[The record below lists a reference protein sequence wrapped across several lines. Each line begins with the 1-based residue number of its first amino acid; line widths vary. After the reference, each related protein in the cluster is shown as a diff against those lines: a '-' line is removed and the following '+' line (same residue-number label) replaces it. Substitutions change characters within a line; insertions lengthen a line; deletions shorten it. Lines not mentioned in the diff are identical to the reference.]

1 MSLDVTAIAHS
12 YEADT
17 CLIAQTWRESALK
30 LSDERVGI
38 ALERI
43 AVAVGVQAAGTAA
56 ATQLLSLDETPADG
70 KLIELVDVPVE
81 FQSSLIAP
89 GVDVLVT
96 VVIVEVD
103 SLLLSYILEHG
114 QNILCLL
121 GIYLGIAGIYTIEIR
136 IFLVGALIVGEEEEL
151 VLDDWSSEGDT
162 HVILSLLLI
171 LWRITRAIEVRIL
184 GTDEVLVVAI
194 VVSRTV
200 ELIGTALGDGVDG
213 TSGESA
219 LAHIERSHGNLNL
232 LDGLHRYRLSTCLTA
247 VVTAGC
253 QTEDVI
259 VCRTVNHEVVVS
271 VVDTSERHIT
281 GIGNGELWVQ
291 SSHVSD
297 TVGDA
302 RHIVDL
308 LCRHTGSSTCTGSSK
323 TRLAGNHHFLKLVGI
338 LLERA

>member
-232 LDGLHRYRLSTCLTA
+232 LDGLHRYR
-247 VVTAGC
+247 
-253 QTEDVI
+253 
-259 VCRTVNHEVVVS
+259 
-271 VVDTSERHIT
+271 
-281 GIGNGELWVQ
+281 
-291 SSHVSD
+291 
-297 TVGDA
+297 
-302 RHIVDL
+302 
-308 LCRHTGSSTCTGSSK
+308 
-323 TRLAGNHHFLKLVGI
+323 
-338 LLERA
+338 